1 MIIKLIN
8 KTGFAQIPNTTLR
21 DKRLSLDTRGM
32 LAEVL
37 SYSTEFET
45 SVESLMTLLG
55 IGRKLLLRMTTE
67 LKLNGYLQIIN
78 IQGRNGQIIDKEWR
92 FYAESQN
99 EDFSNNYIRRNF
111 KNYRNPNQSELFDD
125 FDETDFEE
133 ENPSD
138 QDAPQGNVGAKE
150 TAVEGHHQYLKQESS
165 QNTDLKDLEKLSL
178 SQTEANESESEVEIV
193 EQTMEQKSQFSMSEI
208 LKYVQTLIQNGAD
221 IRNPQGYA
229 FRISQS
235 DISDAMILAAL
246 YPERLKETDL
256 EAYGPPRQF
265 SAEPCSVC
273 YGAKMANPD
282 GKGHRKCSH
291 CQDEKGKPSG
301 FEPLEIYRQKA
312 LDLLR
317 SELDCGEQIFQY
329 EDFYSKDDWIWLM
342 EQLNKAN

>member
-92 FYAESQN
+92 FYAESQTKIFQTIISAGTLRII
-99 EDFSNNYIRRNF
+99 ETESIGT
-111 KNYRNPNQSELFDD
+111 FDD

-178 SQTEANESESEVEIV
+178 SN
-193 EQTMEQKSQFSMSEI
+193 
-208 LKYVQTLIQNGAD
+208 
-221 IRNPQGYA
+221 
-229 FRISQS
+229 
-235 DISDAMILAAL
+235 
-246 YPERLKETDL
+246 
-256 EAYGPPRQF
+256 
-265 SAEPCSVC
+265 
-273 YGAKMANPD
+273 
-282 GKGHRKCSH
+282 
-291 CQDEKGKPSG
+291 
-301 FEPLEIYRQKA
+301 
-312 LDLLR
+312 
-317 SELDCGEQIFQY
+317 
-329 EDFYSKDDWIWLM
+329 
-342 EQLNKAN
+342 